1 LSTTAT
7 TSGQST
13 ARQSL
18 HDRIWAW
25 RYEWAALAVVAAG
38 FAYGADLA
46 LRFSPE
52 GGWKIDA
59 LYAGILGWASIQAGA
74 LLAVY
79 TFVAAGG
86 NSFIRAISHTDAIS
100 RFHAYVLRTTYLS
113 LAVAAAAL
121 ILSVT
126 NPVPQPDFASRAL
139 FALWYG
145 ACTYMTLRM
154 FSIVRILHTIDRAGL
169 RRQSINPL

>member
-7 TSGQST
+7 TSGRST
-13 ARQSL
+13 AQQPL
-18 HDRIWAW
+18 HERVWAW
-25 RYEWAALAVVAAG
+25 RYECAALAVIVVG
-38 FAYGADLA
+38 FAYGAELA
-46 LRFSPE
+46 FRFSPE

-86 NSFIRAISHTDAIS
+86 NSFIRAISHTDVIS
-100 RFHAYVLRTTYLS
+100 RFHASVLRTTYLS
-113 LAVAAAAL
+113 LLVAVAAL

-126 NPVPQPDFASRAL
+126 NPVPQPDTASRAL

-145 ACTYMTLRM
+145 ACAYTCAYMSLRM
-154 FSIVRILHTIDRAGL
+154 FSIVRVLHIIDRAGV
-169 RRQSINPL
+169 RQ